1 MVDEIRLSSLLQSN
15 ILAGLYSKALFMLYG
30 SLP

>member
-1 MVDEIRLSSLLQSN
+1 MVDEIRLSSLLQSD
-15 ILAGLYSKALFMLYG
+15 ILTGLYSKALFMLYG